1 MGRGRGLPAK
11 KAAHYSLRA
20 RIRGVGAVWL
30 LAAAAGLPGGLAAAP
45 KPEADAKKAEAEL
58 SAVKSEIERVTREVS
73 ASQVERDRLTRDLK
87 SAELS
92 VGHARESLGDLK
104 RQRAA
109 HAARRG
115 ALATEQRGRQ
125 VQLEKNRADLAGEIR
140 AAYTIGRQEPLKLL
154 LNQEDP
160 ALAGRMFAYYGYF
173 GRARASEI
181 KIIQD
186 DVQRLADLGAELDAE
201 DAALGRLEQQQR
213 AELSA
218 LERARTQRSQVLAGL
233 EAESRTRAQNLERLR
248 AQQAGLEQLLRELRA
263 AMERFPLETNEAF
276 ARLRGKLAWP
286 VSGHLVARFGDA
298 RAGGVRWDGVLV
310 ATERGTPVKA
320 VCGGRVIYA
329 DWLPG
334 LGLLAIVDHG
344 EGYLSLYGHNERL
357 YKAAGEHVA
366 AGEALASAGDTGGTG
381 RTELYFE
388 IRKGGKPVDPRPW
401 FRAAD
406 P

>member
-1 MGRGRGLPAK
+1 
-11 KAAHYSLRA
+11 
-20 RIRGVGAVWL
+20 
-30 LAAAAGLPGGLAAAP
+30 
-45 KPEADAKKAEAEL
+45 
-58 SAVKSEIERVTREVS
+58 
-73 ASQVERDRLTRDLK
+73 
-87 SAELS
+87 
-92 VGHARESLGDLK
+92 VGHAREALSDLK

-109 HAARRG
+109 HAARRS
-115 ALATEQRGRQ
+115 ALATEKREREA
-125 VQLEKNRADLAGEIR
+125 QLDKNRSDLAGEIR
-140 AAYTIGRQEPLKLL
+140 AAYTIGRQEPLKIL

-173 GRARASEI
+173 GRARAAEI
-181 KIIQD
+181 RIIQD
-186 DVQRLADLGAELDAE
+186 EVQRLADLAAGLDAE
-201 DAALGRLEQQQR
+201 DAALARLEQQQR
-213 AELSA
+213 TELSA
-218 LERARTQRSQVLAGL
+218 LERARAQRSQVLAGL

-344 EGYLSLYGHNERL
+344 DGYLSLYGHNERL
-357 YKAAGEHVA
+357 YKAAGERVA
-366 AGEALASAGDTGGTG
+366 AGETLAAAGDTGGSG

-388 IRKGGKPVDPRPW
+388 IRKAGKPVDPRPW